1 MSYACHG
8 LFFREG
14 MVLAE
19 EVTKNLALGE
29 DPLEFGK
36 KVILER
42 GWAEEVSFTESGAR
56 VRGSIEAMPGGDV
69 ETCHRLRGILSKL
82 LEAKTKRRVRL
93 AEVECVST
101 GGRECVFEREGRV
114 TALADMVHAL
124 REVTKAEAIAVVNR
138 DGGIVAAELPRNVSQ
153 ETFSIMCAA
162 ILGAGMTAATELGH
176 TAPHRVLLESK
187 DATVVIQ
194 EIGRRAM
201 VVLVVSPERVVSDL
215 DAAISR
221 FAQAAAKDLD

>member
-19 EVTKNLALGE
+19 EVTKNLDLGE

-93 AEVECVST
+93 AEGECVST
-101 GGRECVFEREGRV
+101 GGRGSVFGQEGG
-114 TALADMVHAL
+114 AW
-124 REVTKAEAIAVVNR
+124 
-138 DGGIVAAELPRNVSQ
+138 PRWGKWSAP
-153 ETFSIMCAA
+153 S
-162 ILGAGMTAATELGH
+162 ATG
-176 TAPHRVLLESK
+176 
-187 DATVVIQ
+187 
-194 EIGRRAM
+194 
-201 VVLVVSPERVVSDL
+201 
-215 DAAISR
+215 
-221 FAQAAAKDLD
+221 

>member
-42 GWAEEVSFTESGAR
+42 GIS
-56 VRGSIEAMPGGDV
+56 GGDV

-82 LEAKTKRRVRL
+82 LEAKTKHRVRL

-101 GGRECVFEREGRV
+101 GGRECVFEREG
-114 TALADMVHAL
+114 
-124 REVTKAEAIAVVNR
+124 
-138 DGGIVAAELPRNVSQ
+138 
-153 ETFSIMCAA
+153 
-162 ILGAGMTAATELGH
+162 GA
-176 TAPHRVLLESK
+176 
-187 DATVVIQ
+187 
-194 EIGRRAM
+194 
-201 VVLVVSPERVVSDL
+201 
-215 DAAISR
+215 
-221 FAQAAAKDLD
+221 